1 MKQATIPLYIRFG
14 NIPKN
19 QKSKIYAGDQVVGEE
34 PGVSVYRA
42 VEVAGI
48 YFPLMEP
55 DFIDDGI
62 MDYFQLLF
70 ESVKDEKK
78 KVLVVTGDELRFEG
92 HDREVLL
99 TNVKIIKDYTKVYT
113 HLFDKE

>member
-14 NIPKN
+14 DIPKSK
-19 QKSKIYAGDQVVGEE
+19 KSKIYAGDQVVGEE
-34 PGVSVYRA
+34 PGLSVYRA
-42 VEVAGI
+42 VEVNGI
-48 YFPLMEP
+48 YFPLMES
-55 DFIDDGI
+55 DFVDDGI
-62 MDYFQLLF
+62 IDYFQLLF
-70 ESVKDEKK
+70 ESVRDENK

-113 HLFDKE
+113 HLFE